1 MSEFRRLMVNKL
13 SDDIEWKNSEV
24 NFNNHYL
31 NSDRVGDNIP
41 KIIHQIW
48 LGGNFPEKY
57 QMLTDTWLEKN
68 PDWECK
74 LWTDDDIKGFDMKN
88 IKQFNDA
95 PNLGMKSDIFRYE
108 ILYRY
113 GGLYIDTDFQCVK
126 SFNNLT
132 YLDFFTGTGHL
143 GDPEMFNGLI
153 GCKPKHYIMKSLVD
167 GISKIDTN
175 IKDFNSIM
183 YATGPK
189 YFSKIFFDYIQKN
202 PNDKIVLF
210 PTKFF
215 YSLPAVMRFMVRDN
229 LNVRKDLVNKHLTD
243 ESYCVHLWYT
253 SWQK

>member
-1 MSEFRRLMVNKL
+1 MSEFKRLMVNDIN
-13 SDDIEWKNSEV
+13 SDVEWKDAET

-31 NSDRVGDNIP
+31 KSNKEGNNIP

-48 LGGNFPEKY
+48 LGGKFPAKY
-57 QMLTDTWLEKN
+57 QEFTNTWLEKN
-68 PDWECK
+68 PDWEWK
-74 LWTDDDIKGFDMKN
+74 LWTDDDVEDFGIKN

-108 ILYRY
+108 ILYRH
-113 GGLYIDTDFQCVK
+113 GGLYIDTDFECIK
-126 SFNNLT
+126 SFDDLT

-143 GDPEMFNGLI
+143 GEPEMFNGLI
-153 GCKPKHYIMKSLVD
+153 GCKPQHNIMKSLID
-167 GISKIDTN
+167 GISNIDTN
-175 IKDFNSIM
+175 IKDFNKIM

-189 YFSKIFFDYIQKN
+189 YLSKIFFDYIQKN
-202 PNDKIVLF
+202 PKEKVVLF

-215 YSLPAVMRFMVRDN
+215 YSLPAVMRFAVRNDT
-229 LNVRKDLVNKHLTD
+229 NVRKDLLNKHLTI